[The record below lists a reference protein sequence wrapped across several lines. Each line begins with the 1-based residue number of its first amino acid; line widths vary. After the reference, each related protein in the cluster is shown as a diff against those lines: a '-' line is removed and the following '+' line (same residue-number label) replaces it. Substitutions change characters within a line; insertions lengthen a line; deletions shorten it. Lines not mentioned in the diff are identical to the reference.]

1 MHTATFHF
9 LGDLPFFLTN
19 DSNGVTTPIYPPVS
33 VKHVIE
39 SLGVPHTE
47 VGAIGVNG
55 RWQSN
60 GRFVDF
66 AYLVQPDDTV
76 HIYPLPLPQDV
87 SPEVILR
94 PPLPHNPPHFV
105 LDNHLG
111 RLARYLRLLGFDA
124 HYPPDH
130 FSDAE
135 LAQLAHDEARVM
147 LTRDRGLLMRNLVT
161 HGYCLRTKNSKAQL
175 MAVLDRFELRDQI
188 QAWTRCLRCN
198 GRLALVP
205 KADIID
211 RLEPKTKKYFDE
223 FHICQACGQIYWKG
237 SHYRPLL
244 DLVQQAKQN
253 QKEKACANPARG

>member
-1 MHTATFHF
+1 MLTATFHF
-9 LGDLPFFLTN
+9 LGDLPFFLTD
-19 DSNGVTTPIYPPVS
+19 DSNGVTTSIYPPVS

-55 RWQSN
+55 R
-60 GRFVDF
+60 FVDF
-66 AYLVQPDDTV
+66 SYLVQPDDAV
-76 HIYPLPLPQDV
+76 SVYPLPLPESVTPDV
-87 SPEVILR
+87 TLR
-94 PPLPHNPPHFV
+94 PPLPHNPPHFL

-130 FSDAE
+130 LTDAD

-161 HGYCLRTKNSKAQL
+161 HGYCLRTKDSEAQL

-198 GRLALVP
+198 GRLAPIP
-205 KADIID
+205 KADVID
-211 RLEPKTKKYFDE
+211 RLEPKTKKYFNK

-244 DLVQQAKQN
+244 DLVQRAKQSREVG
-253 QKEKACANPARG
+253 QVT